1 VLVAAGKGRGG
12 GRVNPFVVGLDAVAR
27 APSAVTIG
35 TFDGVHRGHQA
46 LVERTAERARDEGL
60 RALAVTFEP
69 PPGLVLRPAA
79 FPGRLCVPAE
89 RDAALLAAGADGVVV
104 VPFTSDTAAL
114 SPEAFVGRLV
124 ERAGL
129 RLLVV
134 GEDFALGR
142 GRAGD
147 VARLREIGASDGM
160 GFAVEAIG
168 RIAFGPEP
176 LSSTAIRAAI
186 REGDVAKARRLLGR
200 PFRVS
205 GEVIHGRKLGRTIG
219 FPTANV
225 MPPADLVPLADGI
238 YASWAWLPGD
248 ASPRPAIT
256 YVGNRPTVNT
266 GARLVE
272 THLLDFDGDLY
283 GQELRVDVLERL
295 RPDAEFPSLDALIAQ
310 MRVDEA
316 QARAILAG
324 EGAVAAVG

>member
-1 VLVAAGKGRGG
+1 VR
-12 GRVNPFVVGLDAVAR
+12 PFVAGLDAVAW

-35 TFDGVHRGHQA
+35 TFDGVHLGHQE
-46 LVERTAERARDEGL
+46 LVRRTAELARGGEL

-69 PPGLVLRPAA
+69 PPHLVLRPET
-79 FPGRLCVPAE
+79 FPGRLCTPAE

-104 VPFTSDTAAL
+104 VPFTRETAAL

-124 ERAGL
+124 QRAGL

-142 GRAGD
+142 GRSGD
-147 VARLREIGASDGM
+147 VARLREIGAEEGM
-160 GFAVEAIG
+160 AFAVEAIG
-168 RIAFGPEP
+168 RIVLGPEP
-176 LSSTAIRAAI
+176 LSSTAIRAAV
-186 REGDVAKARRLLGR
+186 REGDVATARRLLGR

-205 GEVIHGRKLGRTIG
+205 GEVIHGKKLGRTIG

-225 MPPADLVPLADGI
+225 VPPADLVPLADGI

-248 ASPRPAIT
+248 TSPRPAIT
-256 YVGNRPTVNT
+256 YVGKRPTVNP

-283 GQELRVDVLERL
+283 GQELVVDLLERL
-295 RPDAEFPSLDALIAQ
+295 RPDAEFPSLEELIAQ
-310 MRVDEA
+310 MRADEA
-316 QARAILAG
+316 AARAVLAR

>member
-1 VLVAAGKGRGG
+1 MR
-12 GRVNPFVVGLDAVAR
+12 PFVAGLDAVAW

-35 TFDGVHRGHQA
+35 TFDGVHLGHQE
-46 LVERTAERARDEGL
+46 LVRRTAELARGGEL

-69 PPGLVLRPAA
+69 PPHLVLRPET
-79 FPGRLCVPAE
+79 FPGRLCTPAE

-104 VPFTSDTAAL
+104 VPFTRETAAL

-124 ERAGL
+124 QRAGL

-142 GRAGD
+142 GRSGD
-147 VARLREIGASDGM
+147 VARLREIGAEEGM
-160 GFAVEAIG
+160 AFAVEAIG
-168 RIAFGPEP
+168 RIVLGPEP
-176 LSSTAIRAAI
+176 LSSTAIRAAV
-186 REGDVAKARRLLGR
+186 REGDVATARRLLGR

-205 GEVIHGRKLGRTIG
+205 GEVIHGKKLGRTIG

-225 MPPADLVPLADGI
+225 VPPADLVPLADGI

-248 ASPRPAIT
+248 TSPRPAIT
-256 YVGNRPTVNT
+256 YVGKRPTVNP

-283 GQELRVDVLERL
+283 GQELVVDLLERL
-295 RPDAEFPSLDALIAQ
+295 RPDAEFPSLEELIAQ
-310 MRVDEA
+310 MRADEA
-316 QARAILAG
+316 AARAVLAR

>member
-1 VLVAAGKGRGG
+1 MR
-12 GRVNPFVVGLDAVAR
+12 PFVAGLDAVAWE
-27 APSAVTIG
+27 PSAVTIG
-35 TFDGVHRGHQA
+35 TFDGVHLGHQE
-46 LVERTAERARDEGL
+46 LVRRTAELARVAEL

-69 PPGLVLRPAA
+69 PPHLVLRPET
-79 FPGRLCVPAE
+79 FPGRLCTPAE

-104 VPFTSDTAAL
+104 VPFTRETAAL

-124 ERAGL
+124 QRAGL

-142 GRAGD
+142 GRSGD
-147 VARLREIGASDGM
+147 VARLREIGAEEGM
-160 GFAVEAIG
+160 AFAVEAIG
-168 RIAFGPEP
+168 RIALGPEP
-176 LSSTAIRAAI
+176 LSSTAIRAAV
-186 REGDVAKARRLLGR
+186 REGDVATARRLLGR

-205 GEVIHGRKLGRTIG
+205 GEVIHGKKLGRTIG

-225 MPPADLVPLADGI
+225 VPPADLVPLADGI

-248 ASPRPAIT
+248 TSPRPAIT
-256 YVGNRPTVNT
+256 YVGKRPTVNP

-283 GQELRVDVLERL
+283 GQELVVDLLERL
-295 RPDAEFPSLDALIAQ
+295 RPDAEFPSLEELIAQ
-310 MRVDEA
+310 MRADEA
-316 QARAILAG
+316 AARAVLAR